1 MNTVGNNFS
10 LFIKFYGRRYKFL
23 QENHTTHLFAGS
35 SKLTYL
41 VQHAYI
47 FFYILEQTF
56 QKDERYCTIVIVNK

>member
-10 LFIKFYGRRYKFL
+10 LFIKFYGRQYKFL

-47 FFYILEQTF
+47 FFLHIRTNF
-56 QKDERYCTIVIVNK
+56 SER